1 MLSRNVLVI
10 ALVGAALAACNTVQ
24 TQSLKVGA
32 AGDGTTW
39 YVGSLAD
46 DQYQIPL
53 VNLAKLRPELVRQTV
68 SYAGSERPG
77 TIVID
82 VDRRFLYFVQNDGT
96 AVRYGIGVGAEGFL
110 WAGTTS
116 VSMKRSWPNWNP
128 PPRML
133 KRRPELPRHM
143 EGGPDN
149 PLGARALYLGSSLYR
164 IHGTNEPW
172 TIGEQASSGCI
183 RLLNEDVLDLY
194 ERVPVGTRVVV
205 KRTGRYPAVARAA
218 SPDVAAEEAV
228 SVDEKALEI
237 ASSETPE

>member
-1 MLSRNVLVI
+1 MLSRNILLI
-10 ALVGAALAACNTVQ
+10 AVVSATLAACNTVQ
-24 TQSLKVGA
+24 TQPPKVGA
-32 AGDGTTW
+32 ADDVAAW
-39 YVGSLAD
+39 YVGSVPD

-68 SYAGSERPG
+68 SYDGSERPG

-82 VDRRFLYFVQNDGT
+82 VDRRFLYLVQTDGT
-96 AVRYGIGVGAEGFL
+96 ALRYGIGVGGEGFA

-133 KRRPELPRHM
+133 KRKPELPHHM
-143 EGGPDN
+143 DGGPDN

-205 KRTGRYPAVARAA
+205 KRTGRYPGVARAA
-218 SPDVAAEEAV
+218 SPKLAAQEAT
-228 SVDEKALEI
+228 SVDQRALEL
-237 ASSETPE
+237 ASSEAPD